1 MTPRAYALLALL
13 ATALALGGAA
23 QAQDA
28 PQKPRCTFQTLP
40 DGRLQITCPRG
51 VQGPGKG
58 RVPG

>member
-13 ATALALGGAA
+13 ATVLAVASA

-28 PQKPRCTFQTLP
+28 PQRVRCTFQALP

-58 RVPG
+58 RV